1 MIDKNEIKHL
11 QTAYNATKSFMDYL
25 ESLRGMPWPSYVK
38 LTIDAK
44 DTRVLTITDI
54 KLIREIVGFAHAE
67 MEKKRKEIIDA
78 LSENSN
84 T

>member
-54 KLIREIVGFAHAE
+54 KLIREIVGFAHGE

>member
-1 MIDKNEIKHL
+1 MIDKNDIEKLNKHFD
-11 QTAYNATKSFMDYL
+11 AMTKFTDYL
-25 ESLRGMPWPSYVK
+25 KDLKDAPYPSYIT

-44 DTRVLTITDI
+44 NSRVLTITDI

-67 MEKKRKEIIDA
+67 MEKKRKEIIYA